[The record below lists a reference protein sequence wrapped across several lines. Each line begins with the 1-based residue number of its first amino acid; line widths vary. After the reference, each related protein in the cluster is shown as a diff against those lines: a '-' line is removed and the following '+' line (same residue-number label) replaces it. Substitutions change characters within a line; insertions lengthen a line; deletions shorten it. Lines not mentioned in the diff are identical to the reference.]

1 MAVNAVERLRH
12 PGRNWLRLLAPNPER
27 LEFATRLAL
36 ISSLTTLVT
45 GIYQTPDPALTAYFP
60 FFYNKPERTESL
72 ILSVAFPIIIA
83 MVLAVVFLVVN
94 LVVDDPMWRVIS
106 IAIMSFCFLFLAS
119 ASKLRPIAAIV
130 AMIVGYSLDL
140 LGTIHTGELA
150 TRALLYVELCIAI
163 PAGVSLL
170 A

>member
-72 ILSVAFPIIIA
+72 ILSVAFTLIIA
-83 MVLAVVFLVVN
+83 VVIALTFLAVNVV
-94 LVVDDPMWRVIS
+94 LDDPMWRVVA
-106 IAIMSFCFLFLAS
+106 IA
-119 ASKLRPIAAIV
+119 
-130 AMIVGYSLDL
+130 
-140 LGTIHTGELA
+140 
-150 TRALLYVELCIAI
+150 
-163 PAGVSLL
+163 
-170 A
+170 